1 MQRIT
6 RLFVNRPP
14 LVFVLVALIALAG
27 AFSLATLVQQQFPN
41 IDFPTVNVSVAY
53 PGASPSELRDSVVIP
68 IEDAIAGAPDLD
80 HMTTSIQQNQASIS
94 ATFTLES
101 NQTTDLT
108 EVQDRIQTAKS
119 ALPQDLPAPTVR
131 TFDPAQITVVTIAV
145 TSRSLSLAG
154 LSGVVTNQ
162 IVPALEQVDGI
173 SNVGA
178 NGTVTPAL
186 EVQVDPARLAAWG
199 FTTTDVVSSIQA
211 NNVRAPGG
219 IAYLGNRETT
229 IDVRGDVQTPASVA
243 DLLLAGSTSV
253 LLGATSPS
261 GSVNQKYTNASG
273 STNQALSLGGA
284 VSAQAGAASGA
295 SGASGGTGSS
305 AGTSTSIAAAAAAA
319 GGSSL
324 IGAQSGATPA
334 AFSSPATPLPSPA
347 IPTIAPASTMAIAT
361 PSGVANG
368 AAGAAGTGTGGAA
381 NGTLSGS
388 TSSGAAAA
396 SGGTNGSA
404 ASIAVITPS
413 PATHLVSGAEPAGA
427 QATPAAVASSV
438 PAARRQLT
446 PENTVNVPP
455 PIVPQTVPAR
465 VVSLAGGSGAASSGL
480 GAQATNAFSS
490 GPVRP
495 RVADVATVI
504 DSFEPKRVASY
515 VDAKASITLQAQKA
529 TGASEVAAAQ
539 NVIDALPAIE
549 AEFPAVQFKVLNN
562 EARFT
567 KQQLSG
573 VLQTLIEGICFTG
586 VAMLFFLRSWRNAI
600 VVMIAIPTSL
610 CVTLFVMKMV
620 NFTIDTVSL
629 LAMTLIIGILVDD
642 SIVVL
647 ENVERHFEDGEAPRT
662 AAILGRSEIG
672 PAAVVITLVDV
683 VVFLPIA
690 FLPGQTGRFLAEFGL
705 VVTIATLTSLAVSFT
720 VTPSL
725 AGNWSLLSSWR
736 APAPI
741 RAFNH
746 GFERLRR
753 FYSERVL
760 PAALRFPVPVFVAS
774 IVLTAA
780 AIALIPLGFVGFEF
794 IPAVDRGQ
802 IFCTVQ
808 FPTGTPLTT
817 TDAAVRL
824 LSARFLDLP
833 GVQTITSTSGTA
845 QAGFGGG
852 VNLGSTG
859 QIRVVLADDHKV
871 STDRVAMMMNG
882 IGHRLVPDARV
893 FAVPATG
900 TRGGNQQPIDAT
912 VSATRGEPDAWAPK
926 VLQALQ
932 ETPGTTN
939 VNSSALRLSPQID
952 IEFDRE
958 RARALDVQIGSAAQ
972 AVRAAFGGTLAT
984 QFDTSNGTGTKYVQV
999 LYPMADQ
1006 TKLATLTN
1014 LPIRT
1019 LNGQIV
1025 RLGDFATFKNNP
1037 EEALITRINR
1047 QTVIHIGANL
1057 QPGYPLTKVERA
1069 FMQRIAALHLPSSIV
1084 VGAAAGGN
1092 QQSAVQTVQGLGTSL
1107 ILSLGLVYL
1116 LMVALYNAYRVPLV
1130 IMFAI
1135 PVASVGALGALALT
1149 NQTLNLFSLIG
1160 TVMLVGLVS
1169 KNGILLVDFAILKVE
1184 AGLDKATAIKQ
1195 AARERFRPIL
1205 MTTLS
1210 MIAGMLPLA
1219 LALDPGS
1226 AAKRSLGTV
1235 VIGGLTSS
1243 LILTLLL
1250 VPVVYV
1256 WLAPGPPKKIS
1267 LERLAADA
1275 HVEELPVETR

>member
-1 MQRIT
+1 MRRIT
-6 RLFVNRPP
+6 QLFVNRPP
-14 LVFVLVALIALAG
+14 LVFVLVALISLVG

-41 IDFPTVNVSVAY
+41 IDFPTINVAVSY

-68 IEDAIAGAPDLD
+68 VEDAIAGAPDLD
-80 HMTTSIQQNQASIS
+80 HITTSIQQNQASIS
-94 ATFTLES
+94 ATFTLDS

-108 EVQDRIQTAKS
+108 EVQDRLQTAKA

-131 TFDPAQITVVTIAV
+131 TFDPAQITVVTLAV
-145 TSRSLSLAG
+145 TSRSLNLPQ
-154 LSGVVTNQ
+154 LSGVVTNE
-162 IVPALEQVDGI
+162 IIPALEQVYGI
-173 SNVGA
+173 SSVSA
-178 NGTVTPAL
+178 SGTVTPAL
-186 EVQVDPARLAAWG
+186 EVNVDPNRLNAWG

-243 DLLLAGSTSV
+243 NLLLTGSTAV

-261 GSVNQKYTNASG
+261 GSVNQKYSNLSG
-273 STNQALSLGGA
+273 STNQALSLSNAAAASATTTTTAPVVGGGA
-284 VSAQAGAASGA
+284 GGGTSAAVAAANSSSSGASTTSTATTSTFTTTSAAAGAAS
-295 SGASGGTGSS
+295 
-305 AGTSTSIAAAAAAA
+305 AA
-319 GGSSL
+319 
-324 IGAQSGATPA
+324 P
-334 AFSSPATPLPSPA
+334 
-347 IPTIAPASTMAIAT
+347 
-361 PSGVANG
+361 V
-368 AAGAAGTGTGGAA
+368 AAGATTSTTSATTPTTSSTTTGATTLATATEPPAAQAVPAASVTAPPTSAPALISTTTATSVAPPAIARVVPAPITALPSGGGGA
-381 NGTLSGS
+381 
-388 TSSGAAAA
+388 SSGAGA
-396 SGGTNGSA
+396 SVTNPFS
-404 ASIAVITPS
+404 T
-413 PATHLVSGAEPAGA
+413 A
-427 QATPAAVASSV
+427 Q
-438 PAARRQLT
+438 L
-446 PENTVNVPP
+446 
-455 PIVPQTVPAR
+455 
-465 VVSLAGGSGAASSGL
+465 L
-480 GAQATNAFSS
+480 
-490 GPVRP
+490 P
-495 RVADVATVI
+495 RIGDVATVD

-515 VDAKASITLQAQKA
+515 VDARSAVTLQAQKA
-529 TGASEVAAAQ
+529 TGASEVQAAQ
-539 NVIDALPAIE
+539 AVIDALPGLAAQYPDI
-549 AEFPAVQFKVLNN
+549 QLKVLNN
-562 EARFT
+562 AATFT
-567 KQQLSG
+567 EQQLWS
-573 VLQTLIEGICFTG
+573 VMQTLLEGICFTG
-586 VAMLFFLRSWRNAI
+586 IAMLFFLRSWRNAI

-610 CVTLFVMKMV
+610 LVTLFVMKLV

-647 ENVERHFEDGEAPRT
+647 ENVERHYEDGEAPRT
-662 AAILGRSEIG
+662 AAILGRAEIG

-690 FLPGQTGRFLAEFGL
+690 FLPGQIGRFLAEFGL
-705 VVTIATLTSLAVSFT
+705 VVTIATLTSLFVSFT

-725 AGNWSLLSSWR
+725 AGNWSLLSTWR
-736 APAPI
+736 PPGI
-741 RAFNH
+741 VQAFTR
-746 GFERLRR
+746 GFERLRS
-753 FYSERVL
+753 FYAGRVL
-760 PAALRFPVPVFVAS
+760 DGALRWRWLVFGGAL
-774 IVLTAA
+774 VLTVA
-780 AIALIPLGFVGFEF
+780 AISLIPLGFIGFEF

-824 LSARFLDLP
+824 LSARFMQLP
-833 GVQTITSTSGTA
+833 DIDTITSTSGSS
-845 QAGFGGG
+845 QAGFGGS
-852 VNLGSTG
+852 VNLGSNG
-859 QIRVVLADDHKV
+859 QIRVLLTLAHRTHT
-871 STDRVAMMMNG
+871 TDQIAAMMNR
-882 IGHRLVPDARV
+882 IGHQLVPDARI

-926 VLQALQ
+926 VLQAL
-932 ETPGTTN
+932 EDTPGTSN
-939 VNSSALRLSPQID
+939 VNSSALQLSPQFD
-952 IEFDRE
+952 IQFDRD

-984 QFDTSNGTGTKYVQV
+984 QFDTTNGTGTKYVQV

-1006 TKLATLTN
+1006 SQISTLTT
-1014 LPIRT
+1014 LPVRA
-1019 LNGQIV
+1019 LNGDIV
-1025 RLGDFATFKNNP
+1025 HLGDFARLQNSP
-1037 EEALITRINR
+1037 EEALATRINR

-1057 QPGYPLTKVERA
+1057 EPGYALTNVQRA
-1069 FMQRIAALHLPSSIV
+1069 LMQRVAALHLPDTVV
-1084 VGAAAGGN
+1084 VGAAAGGQ
-1092 QQSAVQTVQGLGTSL
+1092 QQSAFQTVEGLGTSL

-1116 LMVALYNAYRVPLV
+1116 LMVALYNAYRVPFV

-1135 PVASVGALGALALT
+1135 PVASIGALGALALT
-1149 NQTLNLFSLIG
+1149 GQTLNLFSLIG

-1184 AGLDKATAIKQ
+1184 AGLDKVSAIRQ

-1243 LILTLLL
+1243 LILTLVL

-1256 WLAPGPPKKIS
+1256 WLAPGPPKKVA
-1267 LERLAADA
+1267 LERLTSDA
-1275 HVEELPVETR
+1275 HPEQPLEVR